1 MRLKTKSNLKKT
13 RSLDFLLIFLALSTF
28 LIPLNFFGFERL
40 EDYYNNLFSLKLS
53 LNNKSFF
60 MLYYDLIG
68 PGSRMPL
75 GYGLDFLFLPIFFI
89 NKYIFFYFFTL
100 TFCFYL
106 QINYWKKIQSYFG
119 FNHSYL
125 YFFIYCFGITPI
137 FYILSADAIKI
148 VLGYSLILPIFYYL
162 LKYFKKKQNL
172 DLLKLT
178 IFFSY
183 CFVNTHVTYVATI
196 FIFIAIFT
204 LLNNHWFFIKK
215 KVFYFSIFIFLI
227 IISEHGLRLY
237 NDLQLYEDSAQRQQL
252 LNLSLKHFTSGI
264 VFIFKFFE
272 HFFSV
277 DFPYLSKFKPFDNF
291 YLPFNGL
298 VFYFGLFESFKLIL
312 KKNSK
317 NFYYINYIFLILIL
331 ISISDTSKYLFLIDS
346 GFIFRDLIN
355 FTSILLFMNFLK
367 NIHKV
372 FVKNLIVF
380 TCVLPII
387 FHLFLSIEKMSE
399 NNQKFNPYKVN
410 KDALSE
416 NQNPF
421 FPTDFKIK
429 NNSKFYLSEKI
440 WNDIE
445 KRNNNLF
452 INLNIFYF
460 NDLIKYSIHPFNYNF
475 KNSAKS
481 TLRNSKKLMYTS
493 IDPRINEINNEL
505 FFELFHIEFLMIY
518 ESELQKIDM
527 SKFSVLKI
535 LNSNNDNIIL
545 MKRQDYQ
552 KLVLKKEKKYS
563 DFVKRNCGSIHGSI
577 DCMLSNKSFFEK
589 RKNIIFNRHSMNN
602 YTIENQTNENL
613 NIILPFLYDSGWKSS
628 SKISNVSNRL
638 MTINV
643 KANSEADLYY
653 SDTFR
658 IILTLVS
665 KITFL
670 LLIFFVL
677 FYNSK
682 TFIKI
687 LRQ

>member
-1 MRLKTKSNLKKT
+1 MRLKTKSNLKKN

-28 LIPLNFFGFERL
+28 LIPLIFFGFERL
-40 EDYYNNLFSLKLS
+40 EDYYNNLFSLRLS
-53 LNNKSFF
+53 LDNKSFF
-60 MLYYDLIG
+60 MFYYDLIG
-68 PGSRMPL
+68 PGSRMPI
-75 GYGLDFLFLPIFFI
+75 GYGLDFLFLPILFI
-89 NKYIFFYFFTL
+89 NKYILFYFFTL
-100 TFCFYL
+100 TICFYL
-106 QINYWKKIQSYFG
+106 QINYWKKIQKYFN
-119 FNHSYL
+119 FKYSYL
-125 YFFIYCFGITPI
+125 YFLLYCFGITPI

-162 LKYFKKKQNL
+162 LKYFKRKENL

-178 IFFSY
+178 IFLSY
-183 CFVNTHVTYVATI
+183 CFVNTHITYVATI

-204 LLNNHWFFIKK
+204 LLNNQWFFIKK
-215 KVFYFSIFIFLI
+215 KVFYFSILIFLI
-227 IISEHGLRLY
+227 IISEHGLRLF

-264 VFIFKFFE
+264 VFIFKFLE

-317 NFYYINYIFLILIL
+317 NFYFINYVFLILIL
-331 ISISDTSKYLFLIDS
+331 ISISDTSKYLFFIDS

-367 NIHKV
+367 NVQKV
-372 FVKNLIVF
+372 FVKNLIIF
-380 TCVLPII
+380 ACILPVI
-387 FHLFLSIEKMSE
+387 FHLFLSIEKMSK
-399 NNQKFNPYKVN
+399 NNQKFNPHRVN
-410 KDALSE
+410 SEVLSE
-416 NQNPF
+416 KNNPF
-421 FPTDFKIK
+421 FPTDFKIE

-440 WNDIE
+440 WDDIE

-460 NDLIKYSIHPFNYNF
+460 NDLINYSVHPFNYNF

-481 TLRNSKKLMYTS
+481 ALRSTNKLMYTS
-493 IDPRINEINNEL
+493 INPRIEEINNEL

-518 ESELQKIDM
+518 QSELEKIDT
-527 SKFSVLKI
+527 SKFSVLKT
-535 LNSNNDNIIL
+535 LNSNNDNIIV

-552 KLVLKKEKKYS
+552 KLVLKNEKKYL
-563 DFVKRNCGSIHGSI
+563 DFIERNCGSIYNSI

-589 RKNIIFNRHSMNN
+589 RKNIFFKRHNMNN

-613 NIILPFLYDSGWKSS
+613 TIILPFLYDSGWKSN
-628 SKISNVSNRL
+628 SKIGNVSNRL

-653 SDTFR
+653 SDTLR

-670 LLIFFVL
+670 LLVLFVL